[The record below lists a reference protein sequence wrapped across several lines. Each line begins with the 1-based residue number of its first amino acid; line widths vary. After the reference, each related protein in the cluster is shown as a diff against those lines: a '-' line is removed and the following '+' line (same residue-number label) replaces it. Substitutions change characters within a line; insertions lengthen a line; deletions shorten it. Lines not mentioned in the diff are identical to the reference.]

1 MMTILV
7 EIVNVDSE
15 KHVDLELHDDLGLC
29 REVLE
34 RPEAGECERVSQLRL
49 LALNDR
55 EAAACKV
62 AEDV

>member
-1 MMTILV
+1 MAARLEV
-7 EIVNVDSE
+7 RQHDSE
-15 KHVDLELHDDLGLC
+15 KHADLKLHDALELC
-29 REVLE
+29 REVPE
-34 RPEAGECERVSQLRL
+34 RPEAGGCERVSQLRL